1 MKLYLRR
8 LPHFMNV
15 KRQKGFRERELKT
28 VGNNHFYRFITT
40 EIGDSDS
47 RA

>member
-15 KRQKGFRERELKT
+15 KRQKGFRERELKA
-28 VGNNHFYRFITT
+28 VGTDDF
-40 EIGDSDS
+40 
-47 RA
+47 